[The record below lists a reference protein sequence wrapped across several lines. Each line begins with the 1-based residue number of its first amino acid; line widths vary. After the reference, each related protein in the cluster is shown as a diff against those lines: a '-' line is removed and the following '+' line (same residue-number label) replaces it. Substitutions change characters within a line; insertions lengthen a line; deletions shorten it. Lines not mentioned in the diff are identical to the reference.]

1 MNPPPDA
8 APRLSRRDALKWI
21 SAAAASSL
29 AFSPDLRAGVPA
41 ARGYGTDPD
50 LQRAYAPGDV
60 WPLTFSP
67 AQRAAAAAL
76 CGLIVPPDAEG
87 PGAEALLVHDF
98 IDEWI
103 SAPYPGHDAD
113 RKIVTE
119 GLAWLDA
126 EARRRWGGDFV
137 RGTPAQRAA
146 LAEDVCDLASAK
158 PELRAGARFFQRFRD
173 LTAGGYFT
181 TPEGM
186 KDLGYTGNYAME
198 AFTGPPPEVLRRLGL
213 A

>member
-1 MNPPPDA
+1 MNPSPDA
-8 APRLSRRDALKWI
+8 APRLRRRDALKWI
-21 SAAAASSL
+21 TAAAASSL
-29 AFSPDLRAGVPA
+29 AFSPELRAGAPA

-67 AQRAAAAAL
+67 AERAAAAAL
-76 CGLIVPPDAEG
+76 CGLILPPDAEG
-87 PGAEALLVHDF
+87 PGAEAVGVHDF

-113 RKIVTE
+113 RKIITE
-119 GLAWLDA
+119 GLAWLDT
-126 EARRRWGGDFV
+126 EARRRWGSEFV
-137 RGTPAQRAA
+137 RGTPAQRTA
-146 LAEDVCDLASAK
+146 LAEDICDATSAK
-158 PELRAGARFFQRFRD
+158 PEHRAGARFFQRFRD
-173 LTAGGYFT
+173 LAAGGYFT

>member
-1 MNPPPDA
+1 MHPPSDA

-21 SAAAASSL
+21 TAAAAGSL
-29 AFSPDLRAGVPA
+29 AFSPDLRAGAPA
-41 ARGYGTDPD
+41 PRGYGTDPD
-50 LQRAYAPGDV
+50 LQRGYNPGEV
-60 WPLTFSP
+60 WPLTFTP
-67 AQRAAAAAL
+67 AERAAAAAL
-76 CGLIVPPDAEG
+76 CGLLLPPDAEG
-87 PGAEALLVHDF
+87 PGAEALQVQDF

-113 RKIVTE
+113 RKVITE
-119 GLAWLDA
+119 GLAWLEA
-126 EARRRWGGDFV
+126 ESRRRWGGEFV
-137 RGTPAQRAA
+137 RGTPAQRTA
-146 LAEDVCDLASAK
+146 LAEDLCDLASAK
-158 PELRAGARFFQRFRD
+158 PEFRAGARFFQRFRD
-173 LTAGGYFT
+173 LAAGGYFT